1 MNSIIKRELTNLYSM
16 LSPATVAIHEQIN
29 KIKTINIA
37 IAIFYYLLLS
47 LTSSTNTPFFAFL
60 GISVISLI

>member
-1 MNSIIKRELTNLYSM
+1 MNSIIKRELTNLYSI

-37 IAIFYYLLLS
+37 IAIFY
-47 LTSSTNTPFFAFL
+47 
-60 GISVISLI
+60 